1 MHFDETLPVSTGQGL
16 MFWGIVVGII
26 AAVALRWG
34 FKAGYRKLFGEQKMA
49 KSWIFWLIFLG
60 LSTAVTLGASSLI
73 SVFFITIIGIPIAL
87 YLLAAPFLFLVV
99 AGTYL
104 ISRFLGASWS
114 ANFVGLMATLA
125 LLAIPPFL
133 GNRELDNNARSL
145 IAQDRDDGT
154 KPAARV
160 IAVRS
165 DKYWGKN
172 KDTLNCDGFCQ
183 RALIN
188 GVAERVLVVEQ
199 DLNLAVVPETEADS
213 FRFERRVSCPQV
225 KLLQGHDPI
234 EIKEERKG
242 WTGKRSDELMQIE
255 IAKGNCLIAEKAPL
269 GTADIVLTV
278 GSVRRGANRTG
289 SRFSIFADTIKADRI
304 ALHEKKGDGFAET
317 YRKTFVV
324 MHKLMPLYAPTA
336 EGGSELRM
344 YPALARTRETINI
357 TEKYYEKPDW
367 TAFLIGRLGMDLAL
381 RADNADAD
389 ARTVLQDALLRTG
402 EGQTVP
408 AAVGNDFFER
418 IQRTNEMLDEDY
430 AIARQMFEDDRF
442 PVPYTAASAIR
453 EAKNAPA
460 GYFDAIGVAMFKRLR
475 TFAASDDGKRYPA
488 WRDEAASIGNVIN
501 VLPAETIKKHY
512 ADLDWLARQD
522 RPREYAYTALSRF
535 NAFGQ
540 QGAKSLLWLI
550 DDAQRFAKER
560 DNDWQ
565 HPYLAGL
572 TGLCKMGPEAKE
584 LIQPIYDRL
593 DSGVIA
599 NWGSYSRLAIHTL
612 VRMGAEP
619 EDIWRRVQLKGKD
632 AAKDP
637 VRERNDFDR
646 MVRQAQK
653 REECW
658 F

>member
-1 MHFDETLPVSTGQGL
+1 

-34 FKAGYRKLFGEQKMA
+34 FKSGYRKLFGERKMA
-49 KSWIFWLIFLG
+49 KSWTFWLIFLG
-60 LSTAVTLGASSLI
+60 LSAFVTLAASSII
-73 SVFFITIIGIPIAL
+73 SVFMITIIGIPIAL
-87 YLLAAPFLFLVV
+87 YLLVAPFLFLVV

-114 ANFVGLMATLA
+114 ANFVGLVTTLA
-125 LLAIPPFL
+125 LLAIPPYL

-145 IAQDRDDGT
+145 VAQDRDDGT
-154 KPAARV
+154 KPTARV
-160 IAVRS
+160 IAVRV
-165 DKYWGKN
+165 DQYWSKN
-172 KDTLNCDGFCQ
+172 KDTNNCDGFCQ

-188 GVAERVLVVEQ
+188 GVAERVLVVNQ
-199 DLNLAVVPETEADS
+199 DLNLAVVPDTEADS
-213 FRFERRVSCPQV
+213 YRFERRVSCPQV
-225 KLLQGHDPI
+225 KLPQVKDPV
-234 EIKEERKG
+234 EIKEERNG

-269 GTADIVLTV
+269 GTADIVLTF
-278 GSVRRGANRTG
+278 GTIRRGANKMDRG
-289 SRFSIFADTIKADRI
+289 LSIFADTIKADRI
-304 ALHEKKGDGFAET
+304 ALHEKKGDAFVET
-317 YRKTFVV
+317 YRKTFVE
-324 MHKLMPLYAPTA
+324 MYKLMPLYAPTA

-344 YPALARTRETINI
+344 FPALARTRQTINI
-357 TEKYYEKPDW
+357 IEKYYEKPDW

-402 EGQTVP
+402 DGQTVP
-408 AAVGNDFFER
+408 AAVGKDFFQR
-418 IQRTNEMLDEDY
+418 IQRTNKMLDEDY
-430 AIARQMFEDDRF
+430 AIARQILEDERF
-442 PVPYTAASAIR
+442 PVTYDAAGAVR

-475 TFAASDDGKRYPA
+475 TFAANDDGKPYPA

-501 VLPAETIKKHY
+501 ILPVETIKKHY
-512 ADLDWLARQD
+512 ADLDWLAHQD
-522 RPREYAYTALSRF
+522 RPREYAYQALVRF
-535 NAFGQ
+535 NAFGAK
-540 QGAKSLLWLI
+540 GAKSLLWLI

-572 TGLCKMGPEAKE
+572 TGLCKMGPEAKDF
-584 LIQPIYDRL
+584 IQPIYDRL

-619 EDIWRRVQLKGKD
+619 EDIWRRVQLRGKD

-637 VRERNDFDR
+637 ARERNNFDR
-646 MVRQAQK
+646 MVGQAMK